1 MGTTPSRRVAWG
13 WALVGLSVWLIG
25 PESRVETRE
34 PVVHTVTIE
43 ATRFQ
48 PTELTV
54 KAGDSIL
61 WVNKDLFP
69 HTVTSKR
76 AGLFDSR
83 VIAAGASWTYT
94 PTTKGIAPYFCV
106 FHPTMTGTLRVRT
119 GSVGR

>member
-1 MGTTPSRRVAWG
+1 MAMGLARRRRVWG
-13 WALVGLSVWLIG
+13 CAAVGLSAFLVAPWA
-25 PESRVETRE
+25 RVETRK
-34 PVVHTVTIE
+34 PIVHTVTID

-48 PTELTV
+48 PAQLTV

-69 HTVTSKR
+69 HTVTSKS

-94 PTTKGIAPYFCV
+94 PTTKGFTAYFCV
-106 FHPTMTGTLRVRT
+106 FHPTMTGTLTV
-119 GSVGR
+119 VGGR